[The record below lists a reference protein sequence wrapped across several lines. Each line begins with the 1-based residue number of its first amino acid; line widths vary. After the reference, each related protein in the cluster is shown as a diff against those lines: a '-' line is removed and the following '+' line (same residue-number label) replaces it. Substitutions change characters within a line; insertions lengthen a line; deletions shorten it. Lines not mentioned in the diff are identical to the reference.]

1 MEHEKVVLLLSCP
14 DRAGILAAITS
25 YVHENGG
32 NILDMQQH
40 TDEENGYFLS
50 RTLWS
55 MDGFRIPKGELTSH
69 VKESLKV
76 NGDSEARVFHLSER
90 PRVSIWV
97 SKQMHCL
104 HDLILRQDSGELD
117 FEIAHVVS
125 NHTLA
130 EPICAMHDLSFHHVD
145 FKAGKDAV
153 EAKQKQILIDEPVDL
168 VVLAKYMQVLTGGL
182 LEVIP
187 PTINIHHSFLPA
199 FPGADPYRQAFSRG
213 VKIIGATAHYV
224 TEELD
229 AGPII
234 DQEVRTISHRDSLSD
249 LRRKGAL
256 IERETLLRAVAA
268 HCEHRVICHG
278 HKTYVFKD

>member
-1 MEHEKVVLLLSCP
+1 MEHDKVVLLLSCP
-14 DRAGILAAITS
+14 DRAGILATITS
-25 YVHENGG
+25 YVFENGG

-40 TDEENGYFLS
+40 TDEEDGYFLS
-50 RTLWS
+50 RTVWS
-55 MDGFRIPKGELTSH
+55 ADGFRVPADQLADH
-69 VKESLKV
+69 VKHSLKI
-76 NGDSEARVFHLSER
+76 DSDAAARIFHVSEK

-125 NHTLA
+125 NHRLA
-130 EPICAMHDLSFHHVD
+130 EPICAMHDLPFHYVD
-145 FKAGKDAV
+145 FKEGKEAV
-153 EAKQKQILIDEPVDL
+153 EARQKQILSDEPVEL

-182 LEVIP
+182 LEMLP

-234 DQEVRTISHRDSLSD
+234 DQEVRTISHRDSLTD

-278 HKTYVFKD
+278 HKTYVFQD